1 MIFHEVSNSYFH
13 YLSNSIFLTVFLVFE
28 RLGTPPVSL
37 KSLKG
42 DFYNLKPGCPITIG
56 SILFTKIEVDA
67 PKVEIVATKP
77 TAKNAKK
84 TEQVEDDPNQVDFT
98 KMDFRVGVITK
109 VWHHETAERLFCE
122 EIDVGDDLPRQ
133 VASGLRQHYT
143 LEEMNGRRVVVVC
156 NLKESK
162 LQGFLSFGMVLAA
175 KTEGVDGKIVLLE
188 PPSNAAIGDRVY
200 IDGLREGDVGGGLP
214 ALPAKVKKLK
224 IWESVSP
231 DLSTDATGT
240 ACWKGRPL
248 LAAGEPLTA
257 PCVPNSPIS

>member
-1 MIFHEVSNSYFH
+1 MNSLFDQIFFSTFS
-13 YLSNSIFLTVFLVFE
+13 VFE
-28 RLGTPPVSL
+28 RLGTQPVSL

-56 SILFTKIEVDA
+56 SILFEKIEVDA
-67 PKVEIVATKP
+67 PKVEIVAAKP
-77 TAKNAKK
+77 VGKSAKK
-84 TEQVEDDPNQVDFT
+84 TEQVEDDPNQESFT
-98 KMDFRVGVITK
+98 KMDFRVGLITK

-122 EIDVGDDLPRQ
+122 EIDVGDDVPRQ

-143 LEEMNGRRVVVVC
+143 LDEMNGRRVVVVC

-188 PPSNAAIGDRVY
+188 PPLSAAVGDRVY
-200 IDGLREGDVGGGLP
+200 IEGLREGDLGGGVP
-214 ALPAKVKKLK
+214 AAAAKVKKLK

-257 PCVPNSPIS
+257 PNVPNSPIS